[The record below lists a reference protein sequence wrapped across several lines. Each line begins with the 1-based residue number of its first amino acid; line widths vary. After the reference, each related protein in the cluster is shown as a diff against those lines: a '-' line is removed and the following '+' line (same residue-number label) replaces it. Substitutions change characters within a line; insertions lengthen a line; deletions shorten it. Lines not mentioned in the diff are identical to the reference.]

1 MTYQM
6 SGLILKKHVG
16 GQKFNFRMPE
26 DGADCEVTLSMWTQA
41 QPWPS
46 PGLEAYVIPGVCRH
60 PREGSF
66 PVMLKVFKFEVPE
79 RGERTLFLTDTL
91 KLGSNTSRSVRGLP
105 DDLHWMFYGFPF
117 LWLGRTKIN
126 DKEVIAHLTRH
137 IGGEKLGATTDF
149 LGYKVADK
157 TAATSWDHVPPD
169 QRAELALQLVDM
181 VRTLEKIGLVHG
193 DLSHGNVLIGP
204 GRLGNRVA
212 TLCDY
217 DGYYFPRVA
226 QLPRM
231 LNGQPIRP
239 IGTPEFQHPDV
250 RQRFQLDTNATDAG
264 LFVGTDRF
272 AMGVLICEMMV
283 WSTALKSALVR
294 ETLLS
299 DQELNSRSL
308 RALEQTAPDIRGLFP
323 SGFELLEKAMTA
335 TGMWQAGDVDKWAR
349 ANLPGPDE
357 WEQCILT
364 GGNAAW
370 PKGSKPRLT
379 VYRKVGNQPAMQRE
393 DVEISSAGANLG
405 VINSLAPILATIDF
419 TWKREDGKLE
429 LIFSGN
435 DQVRTRRSG
444 VGAWKPEAGTR
455 PLTLSA
461 GPGDQFM
468 TDNWYLEF
476 R

>member
-1 MTYQM
+1 MTYAM
-6 SGLILKKHVG
+6 SGLILKRQVG
-16 GQKFNFRMPE
+16 GQKFRFRMP
-26 DGADCEVTLSMWTQA
+26 DGADCEVTLSNWTKD

-60 PREGSF
+60 PREGTF

-91 KLGSNTSRSVRGLP
+91 KLGSAVSRTARGLP

-117 LWLGRTKIN
+117 LWLGRTKVNNTEI
-126 DKEVIAHLTRH
+126 IAHLTRH
-137 IGGEKLGATTDF
+137 IGGERLGATTDF
-149 LGYKVADK
+149 LGYK
-157 TAATSWDHVPPD
+157 TAEKISPMSWDAVPPD
-169 QRAELALQLVDM
+169 QRAAIALQLVDM

-204 GRLGNRVA
+204 GTGGNRIA

-217 DGYYFPRVA
+217 DGYYFPRVS

-231 LNGQPIRP
+231 LNGQAIRP

-250 RQRFQLDTNATDAG
+250 RKRFQQDPNATDTG
-264 LFVGTDRF
+264 LYVGTDRF

-283 WSTALKSALVR
+283 WSNALKSTLVR

-299 DQELNSRSL
+299 EQELDSRSL
-308 RALEQTAPDIRGLFP
+308 RTLDQQAPDIRKLFP
-323 SGFELLEKAMTA
+323 AGFELLEKAMAA
-335 TGMWQAGDVDKWAR
+335 TGMWQASGVDGWAR

-364 GGNAAW
+364 GGTAAW
-370 PKGSKPRLT
+370 PKGSHPRLT
-379 VYRKVGNQPAMQRE
+379 VYKKVGNQGTAHRDE
-393 DVEISSAGANLG
+393 VEIKSAGANLG
-405 VINSLAPILATIDF
+405 VINPSAPTLATISF
-419 TWKREDGKLE
+419 AWKEAEGKLE
-429 LIFSGN
+429 LTFEGA
-435 DQVRTRRSG
+435 DQIRVRRNG
-444 VGAWKPEAGTR
+444 VGAWKPETQAR
-455 PLTLSA
+455 PATLSV